1 MKKLILLL
9 FPIITFSQVGVNT
22 TSPSA
27 TLDVN
32 GDLRVRQIPTVNATQ
47 YVLTV
52 DDNGNVKKVAVSALN
67 NSNGTCPNFL
77 KNQSSGYYLL
87 FSSPSSIQNPNNPL
101 VISGLNFVSAG
112 TWIQNNT
119 YYYSYSNTTGT
130 SLNTNNFTVQF
141 GNLACNY
148 NQ

>member
-9 FPIITFSQVGVNT
+9 LPTLLFSQVGVNT
-22 TSPSA
+22 TQPSA

-32 GDLRVRQIPTVNATQ
+32 GDLRVRQVPTVNTAN
-47 YVLTV
+47 YVLVV
-52 DDNGNVKKVAVSALN
+52 DNDGNVKKMLVSALS

-77 KNQSSGYYLL
+77 KNQSNGHYLL
-87 FSSPSSIQNPNNPL
+87 FGSPFSVQNPNNPL

-112 TWIQNNT
+112 IWIQSNT

-130 SLNTNNFTVQF
+130 PLNINNFTIQF
-141 GNLACNY
+141 GNLTCNY